1 MLLFTPPPFHDDDGN
16 ELIDADSLW
25 TPKNKMSDQKLRDY
39 MGQQLISILAVTIVL
54 NLMIFTYVVIKSVIL
69 KYKIRKANQWKKEAL
84 KRKEEAEKAKT
95 LKADED

>member
-1 MLLFTPPPFHDDDGN
+1 
-16 ELIDADSLW
+16 
-25 TPKNKMSDQKLRDY
+25 